1 MEFQFS
7 VNDVLADE
15 ITCLDHNFNYR
26 RRYLKFGYSSLDLQS
41 RLTTVINAMGQKSA
55 EAQSLRTPIT
65 SADRLQSTDHRLFV
79 LKDAS
84 ACNGKG
90 VVVGMI
96 KVGQKRLFLSVRAV
110 IVMDGQID
118 KP

>member
-1 MEFQFS
+1 
-7 VNDVLADE
+7 
-15 ITCLDHNFNYR
+15 
-26 RRYLKFGYSSLDLQS
+26 
-41 RLTTVINAMGQKSA
+41 
-55 EAQSLRTPIT
+55 
-65 SADRLQSTDHRLFV
+65 LFV